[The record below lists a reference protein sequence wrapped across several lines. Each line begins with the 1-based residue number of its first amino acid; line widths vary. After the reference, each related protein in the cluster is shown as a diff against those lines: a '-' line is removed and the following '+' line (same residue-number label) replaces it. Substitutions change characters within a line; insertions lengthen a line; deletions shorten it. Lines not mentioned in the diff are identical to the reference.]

1 MAGNASDG
9 YSRKG
14 AVTVENTELIAEITE
29 GNLKPGVIE
38 AFLEELP
45 SRALR
50 FGVKVLLCILLFLI
64 GVKLIS
70 LVRKMLQ
77 RSMKKAGAEEGV
89 RSFVDSFVKAALYVL
104 LVFMMLSWFG
114 VDTASIV
121 ALVGSAGVA
130 IGLAVQGSLSNLAG
144 GVLIMLLKPF
154 KVGDFIREDTHGN
167 SGTVT
172 EIQIFYTK
180 LNTIDNQVV
189 ILPNGPLANTS
200 LTNAS
205 GNTARRM
212 DVQVG
217 ISYSADLKKAKE
229 VLFSLLQEN
238 EHVLKDKEYRVFV
251 EELADSAV
259 ILNMRCYFKQEVFW
273 EEKWRMTEEAKLA
286 LDAAGIEIAYPQL
299 DVHVRQ

>member
-1 MAGNASDG
+1 M
-9 YSRKG
+9 
-14 AVTVENTELIAEITE
+14 ENTELVDGLAEMAD

-38 AFLEELP
+38 AFLAELP
-45 SRALR
+45 SRALNL
-50 FGVKVLLCILLFLI
+50 GIKVLLCVLLFLI
-64 GVKLIS
+64 GVKIINL
-70 LVRKMLQ
+70 LRKMLQ
-77 RSMKKAGAEEGV
+77 KSLQRAGAEEGV

-104 LVFMMLSWFG
+104 LIFMMLSWFG

-154 KVGDFIREDTHGN
+154 KVGDFIKEDTHGN
-167 SGTVT
+167 MGTVT

-180 LNTIDNQVV
+180 LSTVDNQVV
-189 ILPNGPLANTS
+189 VLPNGSLANTS

-205 GNTARRM
+205 GNRERRM

-217 ISYSADLKKAKE
+217 ISYSADLKKAKG
-229 VLFSLLQEN
+229 VLLSLLEEN
-238 EHVLKDKEYRVFV
+238 EKVLKEREYRVFV

-259 ILNMRCYFKQEVFW
+259 ILNMRCYFAQEDFW

-286 LDAAGIEIAYPQL
+286 LDKAGIEIAYPQV
-299 DVHVRQ
+299 DVHMR

>member
-1 MAGNASDG
+1 M
-9 YSRKG
+9 
-14 AVTVENTELIAEITE
+14 ENTEFISEITE

-38 AFLEELP
+38 AFLNELP
-45 SRALR
+45 SKALN

-64 GVKLIS
+64 GVRIIQF
-70 LVRKMLQ
+70 VRKML
-77 RSMKKAGAEEGV
+77 RKSMERAGAEEGV

-104 LVFMMLSWFG
+104 LGFVLLSWFG

-130 IGLAVQGSLSNLAG
+130 IGLAIQGSLSNLAG

-154 KVGDFIREDTHGN
+154 KVGDFIKEDTHGN
-167 SGTVT
+167 MGTVT

-180 LNTIDNQVV
+180 LSTIDNQVV
-189 ILPNGPLANTS
+189 VLPNGSLANTS

-205 GNTARRM
+205 GNRERRM

-229 VLFSLLQEN
+229 VLLSLLEEN
-238 EHVLKDKEYRVFV
+238 EKVLKEREYRVFV

-259 ILNMRCYFKQEVFW
+259 ILNMRCYFAQEDFW

-286 LDAAGIEIAYPQL
+286 LDEAGIEIAYPQL
-299 DVHVRQ
+299 DVHMR

>member
-1 MAGNASDG
+1 MGD
-9 YSRKG
+9 
-14 AVTVENTELIAEITE
+14 TELMEQIKE

-45 SRALR
+45 SKALN
-50 FGVKVLLCILLFLI
+50 FGVKVLLCILLFLV
-64 GVKLIS
+64 GVKLIR
-70 LVRKMLQ
+70 LVRKML
-77 RSMKKAGAEEGV
+77 RKSMERAGAEEGV

-104 LVFMMLSWFG
+104 LIFLLLSWFG

-154 KVGDFIREDTHGN
+154 KVGDFIKEDTHGN
-167 SGTVT
+167 MGTVT

-180 LNTIDNQVV
+180 LSTIDNQVV
-189 ILPNGPLANTS
+189 VLPNGSLANTS

-205 GNTARRM
+205 GNKERRM
-212 DVQVG
+212 DVKVG

-229 VLFSLLQEN
+229 VLFSLLEEN
-238 EHVLKDKEYRVFV
+238 EYVLKEKEYRVFV
-251 EELADSAV
+251 DDLADSAV
-259 ILNMRCYFKQEVFW
+259 ILNMRCYFAQEVFW
-273 EEKWRMTEEAKLA
+273 EEKWRMTENAKLA
-286 LDAAGIEIAYPQL
+286 LDEAGIEIAYPQL
-299 DVHVRQ
+299 DVHVRPGK

>member
-1 MAGNASDG
+1 M
-9 YSRKG
+9 
-14 AVTVENTELIAEITE
+14 ENTEFISEITE

-38 AFLEELP
+38 AFLDELP
-45 SRALR
+45 SKALN
-50 FGVKVLLCILLFLI
+50 FGVKILLCILFFLI
-64 GVKLIS
+64 GVRIIHF
-70 LVRKMLQ
+70 VRKML
-77 RSMKKAGAEEGV
+77 RKSMEKAGAEEGV

-104 LVFMMLSWFG
+104 LGFVLLSWFG

-130 IGLAVQGSLSNLAG
+130 IGLAIQGSLSNLAG

-154 KVGDFIREDTHGN
+154 KVGDFIKEDTHGN
-167 SGTVT
+167 MGTVT

-180 LNTIDNQVV
+180 LSTIDNQVV
-189 ILPNGPLANTS
+189 VLPNGSLANTS

-205 GNTARRM
+205 GNKERRM

-229 VLFSLLQEN
+229 VLLSLLKEN
-238 EHVLKDKEYRVFV
+238 EKVLKEREMRVFV

-259 ILNMRCYFKQEVFW
+259 ILNMRCYFAQEDFW

-286 LDAAGIEIAYPQL
+286 LDEAGIEIAYPQL
-299 DVHVRQ
+299 DVHMR

>member
-1 MAGNASDG
+1 M
-9 YSRKG
+9 
-14 AVTVENTELIAEITE
+14 ENSELMEGITEITE

-38 AFLEELP
+38 VFLEELP
-45 SRALR
+45 SKALNL
-50 FGVKVLLCILLFLI
+50 GVKVLLCVLLFLV
-64 GVKLIS
+64 GVKLIN
-70 LVRKMLQ
+70 LFRKMLQ
-77 RSMKKAGAEEGV
+77 RSMQRAGAEEGV

-114 VDTASIV
+114 VDTA
-121 ALVGSAGVA
+121 GSAGVA
-130 IGLAVQGSLSNLAG
+130 IGLAIQGSLSNLAG

-154 KVGDFIREDTHGN
+154 KVGDFIKEDTHGN
-167 SGTVT
+167 MGTVT

-180 LNTIDNQVV
+180 LSTIDNQVV
-189 ILPNGPLANTS
+189 ILPNGSLANTS

-205 GNTARRM
+205 GNKDRRM

-217 ISYSADLKKAKE
+217 ISYGADLKKAKE
-229 VLFSLLQEN
+229 VLYSLLEKN
-238 EHVLKDKEYRVFV
+238 EKVLKEREYRVFV

-259 ILNMRCYFKQEVFW
+259 ILNMRCYFAQEDFW

-299 DVHVRQ
+299 DVHVR

>member
-1 MAGNASDG
+1 M
-9 YSRKG
+9 
-14 AVTVENTELIAEITE
+14 ENTELIAEITE

>member
-1 MAGNASDG
+1 M
-9 YSRKG
+9 
-14 AVTVENTELIAEITE
+14 ENTEFISEITE

-38 AFLEELP
+38 AFLNDLP
-45 SRALR
+45 SKALN
-50 FGVKVLLCILLFLI
+50 FGVKVLLCVLLFLI
-64 GVKLIS
+64 GVKIIQ
-70 LVRKMLQ
+70 LVRKMLR
-77 RSMKKAGAEEGV
+77 RSMEKAGAEEGV

-104 LVFMMLSWFG
+104 LGFVLLSWFG

-130 IGLAVQGSLSNLAG
+130 IGLAIQGSLSNLAG

-154 KVGDFIREDTHGN
+154 KVGDFIKEDTHGN
-167 SGTVT
+167 MGTVT

-180 LNTIDNQVV
+180 LSTVDNQVV
-189 ILPNGPLANTS
+189 VLPNGSLANTS

-205 GNTARRM
+205 GNKERRM

-217 ISYSADLKKAKE
+217 ISYGADLKKAKE
-229 VLFSLLQEN
+229 VLLSLLEKN
-238 EHVLKDKEYRVFV
+238 EKVLKEREIKVFV

-259 ILNMRCYFKQEVFW
+259 ILNMRCYFAQEDFW

-286 LDAAGIEIAYPQL
+286 LDKAGIEIAYPQV
-299 DVHVRQ
+299 DVHVR

>member
-1 MAGNASDG
+1 MII
-9 YSRKG
+9 
-14 AVTVENTELIAEITE
+14 VENTEFISEIAE

-38 AFLEELP
+38 AFLNELP
-45 SRALR
+45 SKALN

-64 GVKLIS
+64 GVKIIQ
-70 LVRKMLQ
+70 LVRKMLR
-77 RSMKKAGAEEGV
+77 RSMEKAGAEEGV

-104 LVFMMLSWFG
+104 LGFVLLSWFG

-130 IGLAVQGSLSNLAG
+130 IGLAIQGSLSNLAG

-154 KVGDFIREDTHGN
+154 KVGDFIKEDTHGN
-167 SGTVT
+167 MGTVT

-180 LNTIDNQVV
+180 LSTVDNQVV
-189 ILPNGPLANTS
+189 VLPNGSLANTS
-200 LTNAS
+200 LTNTS
-205 GNTARRM
+205 GNKERRM

-229 VLFSLLQEN
+229 VLLSLLEEN
-238 EHVLKDKEYRVFV
+238 EKVLKDRDIKVFV

-259 ILNMRCYFKQEVFW
+259 ILNMRCYFAQEDFW

-286 LDAAGIEIAYPQL
+286 LDKAGIEIAYPQL
-299 DVHVRQ
+299 DVHVR

>member
-1 MAGNASDG
+1 M
-9 YSRKG
+9 
-14 AVTVENTELIAEITE
+14 ENTEFISEIAE

-38 AFLEELP
+38 AFLNELP
-45 SRALR
+45 SKALN
-50 FGVKVLLCILLFLI
+50 FGVKVLLCVLLFLI
-64 GVKLIS
+64 GVKIIQ
-70 LVRKMLQ
+70 LVRKMLR
-77 RSMKKAGAEEGV
+77 RSMEKAGAEEGV

-104 LVFMMLSWFG
+104 LGFVLLSWFG

-130 IGLAVQGSLSNLAG
+130 IGLAIQGSLSNLAG

-167 SGTVT
+167 MGTVT

-180 LNTIDNQVV
+180 LSTVDNQVV
-189 ILPNGPLANTS
+189 VLPNGSLANTS

-205 GNTARRM
+205 GNKERRM

-229 VLFSLLQEN
+229 VLLSLLEEN
-238 EHVLKDKEYRVFV
+238 EKVLKEREIKVFV

-259 ILNMRCYFKQEVFW
+259 ILNMRCYFAQEDFW

-286 LDAAGIEIAYPQL
+286 LDKAGIEIAYPQV
-299 DVHVRQ
+299 DVHVR

>member
-1 MAGNASDG
+1 M
-9 YSRKG
+9 
-14 AVTVENTELIAEITE
+14 ENTELIAEIAE

-45 SRALR
+45 SKALR
-50 FGVKVLLCILLFLI
+50 FGTKALLCILLFLI
-64 GVKLIS
+64 GVKLIG

-77 RSMKKAGAEEGV
+77 RSMQKAGAEEGV

-154 KVGDFIREDTHGN
+154 KVGDFIKEDTHGN
-167 SGTVT
+167 MGTVT

-205 GNTARRM
+205 GNRERRM

-229 VLFSLLQEN
+229 VLLSLLQEN
-238 EHVLKDKEYRVFV
+238 EHVVKEMEHRVFV

-259 ILNMRCYFKQEVFW
+259 ILNMRCYFKQDVFW

-299 DVHVRQ
+299 DVHMRQ

>member
-1 MAGNASDG
+1 M
-9 YSRKG
+9 
-14 AVTVENTELIAEITE
+14 ENTEFISEITE

-38 AFLEELP
+38 AFLNELP
-45 SRALR
+45 SKALN
-50 FGVKVLLCILLFLI
+50 FGVKVLLCVLLFLI
-64 GVKLIS
+64 GVKIIQ
-70 LVRKMLQ
+70 LVRKMLR
-77 RSMKKAGAEEGV
+77 RSMEKAGAEEGV

-104 LVFMMLSWFG
+104 LGFVLLSWFG

-130 IGLAVQGSLSNLAG
+130 IGLAIQGSLSNLAG

-154 KVGDFIREDTHGN
+154 KVGDFIKEDTHGN
-167 SGTVT
+167 MGTVT

-180 LNTIDNQVV
+180 LSTVDNQVV
-189 ILPNGPLANTS
+189 VLPNGSLANTS

-205 GNTARRM
+205 GNKERRM

-217 ISYSADLKKAKE
+217 ISYGADLKKAKE
-229 VLFSLLQEN
+229 VLLSLLEKN
-238 EHVLKDKEYRVFV
+238 EKVLKEREIKVFV

-259 ILNMRCYFKQEVFW
+259 ILNMRCYFAQEDFW

-286 LDAAGIEIAYPQL
+286 LDKAGIEIAYPQV
-299 DVHVRQ
+299 DVHVR

>member
-1 MAGNASDG
+1 MSLEN
-9 YSRKG
+9 KEF
-14 AVTVENTELIAEITE
+14 VEGLTELTE

-45 SRALR
+45 SKALNL
-50 FGVKVLLCILLFLI
+50 GMKVLLCVVLFLV
-64 GVKLIS
+64 GVKVIQL
-70 LVRKMLQ
+70 LRKMLQ
-77 RSMKKAGAEEGV
+77 KSMQRAGAEEGV

-104 LVFMMLSWFG
+104 LIFMMLSWFG

-130 IGLAVQGSLSNLAG
+130 IGLAIQGSLSNLAG

-154 KVGDFIREDTHGN
+154 KVGDFIKEDTHGN
-167 SGTVT
+167 MGTVT

-180 LNTIDNQVV
+180 LSTIDNQVV
-189 ILPNGPLANTS
+189 ILPNGSLANTS

-205 GNTARRM
+205 GNKERRM

-217 ISYSADLKKAKE
+217 ISYGADLKRAKE
-229 VLFSLLQEN
+229 VLLSLLEEN
-238 EHVLKDKEYRVFV
+238 EKVLKEREYRVFV
-251 EELADSAV
+251 EELAESAV
-259 ILNMRCYFKQEVFW
+259 VLNMRCYFAQEVFW

-286 LDAAGIEIAYPQL
+286 LDKAGVEIAYPQM
-299 DVHVRQ
+299 DVHMR